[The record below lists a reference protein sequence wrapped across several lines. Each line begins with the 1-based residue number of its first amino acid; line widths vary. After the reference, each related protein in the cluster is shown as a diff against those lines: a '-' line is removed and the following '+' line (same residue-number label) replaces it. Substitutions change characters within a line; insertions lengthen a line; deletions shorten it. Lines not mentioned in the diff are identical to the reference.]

1 MLAETADILHHT
13 NVTQNLFQGP
23 RETQGAGE
31 GLFALYMSGDSCVYI
46 YISKQYMSAEVSQ
59 EHVN

>member
-1 MLAETADILHHT
+1 VVTTHPEKSAMLAETADILHHT

-31 GLFALYMSGDSCVYI
+31 G
-46 YISKQYMSAEVSQ
+46 
-59 EHVN
+59 